1 MADLQIVPAAAYK
14 NVEAQYVDMMVPL
27 YSYGCE
33 RKIKKALSHLRGIYS
48 VNVDCKLQKVT
59 VWGICNKHDVLAT
72 IRSKRKDAR
81 FWDADDNEYHRYDE
95 LQDEKEQTI
104 VNKPIV
110 ISIKPLLMSKLG
122 RSLSWKALK
131 KVISIKSY

>member
-33 RKIKKALSHLRGIYS
+33 RKIKKALSHVRGIYS

-59 VWGICNKHDVLAT
+59 VWGICNKHDVLAM

-81 FWDADDNEYHRYDE
+81 FWDADDNEY
-95 LQDEKEQTI
+95 QKEQTI
-104 VNKPIV
+104 VNKPVV
-110 ISIKPLLMSKLG
+110 ISIKPLLTSKLG

>member
-1 MADLQIVPAAAYK
+1 MEDLQIVPAAAYK
-14 NVEAQYVDMMVPL
+14 NVEAQFVDMMVPL

-33 RKIKKALSHLRGIYS
+33 KKIKKALSHLRGIYS
-48 VNVDCKLQKVT
+48 VSVDFKLQKVT

-81 FWDADDNEYHRYDE
+81 FWDADGIEYHRYDE
-95 LQDEKEQTI
+95 LHDKKELTI
-104 VNKPIV
+104 GNKPVV
-110 ISIKPLLMSKLG
+110 ISIKPLLLSKLG